1 MRDETMTKTATPDVA
16 PRPRR
21 RLRRSEPGDE
31 LLAGR
36 AATGDDAAFT
46 ALYERYYGPLLGYT
60 GSILL
65 DGEDARDA
73 TQNALESALRAL
85 PARDASRPLRPW
97 LYKIA
102 HNEAITMIRRRRPQS
117 ELTEGCEPTVPGPEV
132 DAEQRRRLAQLVD
145 DLRALPERQRGALVM
160 RELSGLSYDEIGL
173 ALGLSNEAAR
183 RAVCDARTALHDAV
197 DGRATACA
205 SVRRSISDGDRRSL
219 RARRIRAHLR
229 SCVACASFQRS
240 IAARRAD
247 LHALGPWISGAAVL
261 SALGGGVGAGG
272 GALLAGGGVS
282 AVAGGSG
289 FAWGSLPLAVKSLTV
304 VAVVA
309 GAGTA
314 AFEIERAATP
324 DRTAPKSQTAH
335 LPNTSSGSATARR
348 PATRQDRRVPATTRR
363 TERTSRRTERVARSS
378 KRSSERVRTRAGKPA
393 PRAPRRSVPDKPAA
407 AKPTPTPKPRPRPQS
422 PAATSPASAAPAGT
436 PEELAK
442 AKLAILT
449 EKVRRVIADAQA
461 LAASGTQQGF
471 ALAANMLQ
479 RTLRPLLASID
490 GVLAPFGLSATS
502 SATAGSPAFADL
514 LGPLRGLLDSVQ
526 QLLQQRLP
534 SPSGG

>member
-1 MRDETMTKTATPDVA
+1 MTKTATPDVA

-21 RLRRSEPGDE
+21 RFRRSELRDE

-85 PARDASRPLRPW
+85 PGRDTSRPLRPW

-102 HNEAITMIRRRRPQS
+102 HNEAITIIRRRRPQS

-132 DAEQRRRLAQLVD
+132 DAEQRRRLAELVD
-145 DLRALPERQRGALVM
+145 DLRMLPERQRGALVM
-160 RELSGLSYDEIGL
+160 RELNGLSYDEIGL
-173 ALGLSNEAAR
+173 ALGLSNDAAR

-219 RARRIRAHLR
+219 RARAIRAHLR
-229 SCVACASFQRS
+229 SCDACASFQRS
-240 IAARRAD
+240 IAARRGD
-247 LHALGPWISGAAVL
+247 LHALAPWISGAAAV

-272 GALLAGGGVS
+272 SALVAGGGVS
-282 AVAGGSG
+282 AAAGGG
-289 FAWGSLPLAVKSLTV
+289 LTWGSLPPAVKGLAVV
-304 VAVVA
+304 VAVA
-309 GAGTA
+309 GAGA
-314 AFEIERAATP
+314 AAVEIEHDAAP
-324 DRTAPKSQTAH
+324 DRPAPKSQTAH
-335 LPNTSSGSATARR
+335 ARRTPSPPSRSTTARG
-348 PATRQDRRVPATTRR
+348 PATRQDRRPRATKRATTG
-363 TERTSRRTERVARSS
+363 VARSR
-378 KRSSERVRTRAGKPA
+378 KRSTAVVRAHTGKTA
-393 PRAPRRSVPDKPAA
+393 QRAPRPSVPDEPAVA
-407 AKPTPTPKPRPRPQS
+407 AKPRPNHSPKPRS
-422 PAATSPASAAPAGT
+422 PVATSPASTSSVPP

-442 AKLAILT
+442 AKLALLT
-449 EKVRRVIADAQA
+449 DQVRRVIANAKA
-461 LAASGTQQGF
+461 LAASGTQNGLS
-471 ALAANMLQ
+471 LAASMLQ
-479 RTLRPLLASID
+479 RTLPALLASID
-490 GVLAPFGLSATS
+490 RVLAPFGLTAATT
-502 SATAGSPAFADL
+502 SATAGTTAFADL

-526 QLLQQRLP
+526 LLLQRP
-534 SPSGG
+534 PSGG